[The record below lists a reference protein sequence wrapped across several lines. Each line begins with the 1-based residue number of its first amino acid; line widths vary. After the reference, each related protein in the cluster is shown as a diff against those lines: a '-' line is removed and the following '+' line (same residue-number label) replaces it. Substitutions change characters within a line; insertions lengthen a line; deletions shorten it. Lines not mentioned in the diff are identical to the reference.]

1 MSLLIKY
8 YTIVTL
14 VGLATGVILWW
25 LQKDEKNDGH

>member
-14 VGLATGVILWW
+14 VGLATGVILWL
-25 LQKDEKNDGH
+25 LQKNQKK

>member
-14 VGLATGVILWW
+14 VGLSTGVILWW
-25 LQKDEKNDGH
+25 LQKDEKK

>member
-14 VGLATGVILWW
+14 VGFATGVILWW

>member
-14 VGLATGVILWW
+14 VGLSTGVILWW
-25 LQKDEKNDGH
+25 LSKDEKK

>member
-14 VGLATGVILWW
+14 VGLSTGVILWW
-25 LQKDEKNDGH
+25 LQKDNKK